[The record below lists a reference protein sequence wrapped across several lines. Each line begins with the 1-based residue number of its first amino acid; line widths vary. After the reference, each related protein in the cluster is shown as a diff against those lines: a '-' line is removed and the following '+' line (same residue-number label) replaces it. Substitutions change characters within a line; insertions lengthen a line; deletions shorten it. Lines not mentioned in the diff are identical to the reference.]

1 MSISEGAKKDI
12 SDLVNAY
19 ENQKTKLDNDLSNK
33 KKVVFFL
40 ETLYE
45 KYKDLTEGQEINYED
60 IKKGIGILAMDYG
73 KQEQTYKFSE
83 GSLEISLVER
93 LGWVKETE
101 KKQLDNEF
109 NMRDSDYLHTFKITE
124 EGKSVLKGYLERI
137 EKRMPEY
144 LTEMQ
149 E

>member
-45 KYKDLTEGQEINYED
+45 KYKDQIQGQDINYED

-73 KQEQTYKFSE
+73 KQEQTHKFSG
-83 GSLEISLVER
+83 GSLDISLVER

-101 KKQLDNEF
+101 KKQLDKEF

-124 EGKSVLKGYLERI
+124 EGKSVLKGYLKRI